1 MNILFRADSS
11 SSIGTGH
18 IMRDLVLAKQFKS
31 DNIIFASQELEG
43 NINFRIKEA
52 SYKLEILKSNKIT
65 EVIELIKKYNID
77 RIVIDNY
84 SIDYNYE
91 KRLKEET
98 NVEIFVLDDTYEKHY
113 CDILLNHNIYADEL
127 KYKTLVPEYCELRCG
142 SKYTL
147 LRDEFINI
155 NIKRSRINNK
165 EKTFFIA
172 MGGSD
177 LLNLNMKILE
187 VLELF
192 KNIKVNI
199 VTTQS
204 NQNLGELKNYSKNKD
219 WINLYINCDS
229 MAKLMVD
236 SDYAIMTPS
245 VTSNEVYYMQIPF
258 VAIKVAKNQ
267 KYMYEYLLEKKY
279 LVMPEFN
286 KDTLI
291 DILKEYFLYECE
303 LINFI
308 ELTQE
313 EKQMVLN
320 WRNDPSIREWM
331 YNKDMIFLESHLSY
345 IDSLKDSKDKKY
357 FLVKKNDEYIGV
369 IDFIN
374 INKDSAH
381 MGIYAN
387 PESKGVGKILLENIS
402 KYAFEELKVKKVFA
416 EVFSEN
422 QRAYEL
428 YKKFNF
434 KPFDKKIINDKEV
447 ICLELKYENR

>member
-18 IMRDLVLAKQFKS
+18 IMRDLVLAKEFE
-31 DNIIFASQELEG
+31 NATIIFATQELKG

-52 SYKLEILKSNKIT
+52 SYQLEILESNKID
-65 EVIELIKKYNID
+65 EVINLIKEYNID

-84 SIDYNYE
+84 SIDYDYE
-91 KRLKEET
+91 KKLKEET
-98 NVEIFVLDDTYEKHY
+98 NVEIFVFDDTYEKHY

-127 KYKTLVPEYCELRCG
+127 KYKDLVPSTCELKCG
-142 SKYTL
+142 SNYTL

-155 NIKRSRINNK
+155 DRTKKTTER
-165 EKTFFIA
+165 KTFFIA

-177 LLNLNMKILE
+177 PLNLNMKILE

-192 KNIKVNI
+192 ENIKVNI

-204 NQNLGELKNYSKNKD
+204 NQNLEELKKYSKNKD
-219 WINLYINCDS
+219 WINLYINCDF
-229 MAKLMVD
+229 MAKLMVN

-245 VTSNEVYYMQIPF
+245 VTSNEVYYMKLPF
-258 VAIKVAKNQ
+258 IAIKMAENQ
-267 KYMYEYLLEKKY
+267 KYMYDYLLEKKY
-279 LVMPEFN
+279 HVMPEFN
-286 KDTLI
+286 KEILI
-291 DILKEYFLYECE
+291 NILKEYFLYESK
-303 LINFI
+303 LINFV
-308 ELTQE
+308 ELTLE

-331 YNKDMIFLESHLSY
+331 YNEDMISLESHLSY
-345 IDSLKDSKDKKY
+345 IESLKDSKDKKY

-369 IDFIN
+369 IDFVDIT
-374 INKDSAH
+374 KESAH

-387 PESKGVGKILLENIS
+387 PESKGVGKILLESITN
-402 KYAFEELKVKKVFA
+402 YAFEVLKVKKIFA

-422 QRAYEL
+422 KRAYDL

-434 KPFDKKIINDKEV
+434 KAFDKKVVNNKEV